1 MDYKTFKNLE
11 LEKQVELYNEW
22 LTEIKMTEYY
32 LYLNDQE
39 GMGNLESN
47 NFFFMPYMDII
58 DILTH
63 AQRYELTDS
72 LISYDNETGFRSL
85 DDDDI
90 QERFSNADFMDW
102 LDGQRLGDHD
112 VI

>member
-1 MDYKTFKNLE
+1 
-11 LEKQVELYNEW
+11 
-22 LTEIKMTEYY
+22 
-32 LYLNDQE
+32 
-39 GMGNLESN
+39 MGNLESN
-47 NFFFMPYMDII
+47 NFFFLPYMDII

-90 QERFSNADFMDW
+90 QERFSNTDFLDW
-102 LDGQRLGDHD
+102 LDGQRLGDHNA
-112 VI
+112 